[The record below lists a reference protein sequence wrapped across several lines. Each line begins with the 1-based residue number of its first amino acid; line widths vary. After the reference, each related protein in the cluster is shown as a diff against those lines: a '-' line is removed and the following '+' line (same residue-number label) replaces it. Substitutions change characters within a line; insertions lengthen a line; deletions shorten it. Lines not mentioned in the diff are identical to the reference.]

1 MKLNTGQLNQN
12 IGIYQQ
18 VNEDDGYGNSTSTDV
33 LYWQTVASVTPIK
46 SQRTLQAN
54 QEIVKSAFQF
64 VCRFRNDK
72 FIESGMTI
80 QYRGKRF
87 AIISTEADYT
97 NREYISLIGRA
108 DELPQR

>member
-18 VNEDDGYGNSTSTDV
+18 VNEDDGYGNSISTDV

-72 FIESGMTI
+72 FIEVGMTI
-80 QYRGKRF
+80 QWRNERF
-87 AIISTEADYT
+87 TIISVEPDYVT
-97 NREYISLIGRA
+97 RESIGFIGKA
-108 DELPQR
+108 NELPQR